1 MAHDHAHHRQ
11 PVAEVP
17 GWSLLRLSAG
27 QRLGLATGVILLLW
41 AATLAVIA

>member
-1 MAHDHAHHRQ
+1 MAHDHPHHRQ

-27 QRLGLATGVILLLW
+27 QRLGLAIGVILLLW
-41 AATLAVIA
+41 AATLAVIV